1 MKLVFATGN
10 KGKLREAGEILGP
23 SFELLSSAQ
32 AGVTEDIEETGLTLE
47 ENSILK
53 ADFIYQRTG
62 LDCFADDTGLEVD
75 ALGGA
80 PGVFTARYAGEGCN
94 FDDNMNKLLAELAAL
109 DEAARADA
117 VKSKH
122 SVTPPAGHSCNPD
135 ALPQVPRTARFRSVV
150 TLILNGEKHV
160 FEGVMEGRIALH
172 KAGCGGFGYDPVFI
186 PVVSRELL
194 LTIPAEIAAEVLRLS
209 DSMDAGQKV
218 ITFGDRT
225 VAELPEEVKNAIS
238 HRGQAL
244 RAMAE
249 WFMV

>member
-1 MKLVFATGN
+1 M
-10 KGKLREAGEILGP
+10 
-23 SFELLSSAQ
+23 
-32 AGVTEDIEETGLTLE
+32 
-47 ENSILK
+47 
-53 ADFIYQRTG
+53 
-62 LDCFADDTGLEVD
+62 
-75 ALGGA
+75 
-80 PGVFTARYAGEGCN
+80 
-94 FDDNMNKLLAELAAL
+94 
-109 DEAARADA
+109 
-117 VKSKH
+117 
-122 SVTPPAGHSCNPD
+122 
-135 ALPQVPRTARFRSVV
+135 V

-160 FEGVMEGRIALH
+160 FEGVMEGRIALQ

-249 WFMV
+249 WFIV